1 MMKMSESDLIQF
13 LKQLW
18 TQNRAGILIILTLF
32 VLRYLII
39 FLYKKRKGVKA
50 KDNFVLG
57 INNVTYISSTFVG
70 FFIVLH
76 LAGITISEF
85 LSSITIFAAALAIVF
100 KDYIAN
106 GLNGMILM
114 FGDNLHLGDYI
125 QVGMF
130 KGRIDNFTL
139 INMHL
144 LNDDDDLVIIPNS
157 LVINSEV
164 INFSKNPKH
173 HSSIDFEVQSAQ
185 SLDSGTLEKQ
195 LQKILEPEMELIK
208 EGSAKLRVVEF
219 KKDLVHYRFRFGLKN
234 FDPQVETRLKQI
246 IWREVLNLLNGQK

>member
-1 MMKMSESDLIQF
+1 MNTSLANIGNFALE
-13 LKQLW
+13 LW
-18 TQNRAGILIILTLF
+18 KQNRAGILIFLVILI
-32 VLRYLII
+32 LRYVLV
-39 FLYKKRKGVKA
+39 FLYRKRKGVKA

-57 INNVTYISSTFVG
+57 INNVTYISSIIIFFFV
-70 FFIVLH
+70 VLH
-76 LAGITISEF
+76 LTGITIAEF
-85 LSSITIFAAALAIVF
+85 FSSITIFAAALAIVF

-114 FGDNLHLGDYI
+114 FGENLHLGDYI
-125 QVGMF
+125 QVGTY

-139 INMHL
+139 LNVHL

-157 LVINSEV
+157 VVVNAEV

-185 SLDSGTLEKQ
+185 SIDASSLEKQ
-195 LQKILEPEMELIK
+195 LQNLLEPEMHLIK
-208 EGSAKLRVVEF
+208 DGSAKLRVVEF
-219 KKDLVHYRFRFGLKN
+219 KKDLVHYRFRFGLKIY
-234 FDPQVETRLKQI
+234 DPTVETRLKQL